1 MALAV
6 HADAGMAVHK
16 DGMEH
21 DNRDAGSNGRR
32 AEGGEDIVGGSGGNS
47 RDDGGRGPTDGRRGG
62 GGPASGAAWLGVH
75 LSFIF
80 AGMGNITSK
89 ATQVKLRFHEDF
101 LWMF

>member
-1 MALAV
+1 MLEWPYIRTGWSTTTVTLA
-6 HADAGMAVHK
+6 ATAG
-16 DGMEH
+16 GQ
-21 DNRDAGSNGRR
+21 R
-32 AEGGEDIVGGSGGNS
+32 GGEDIGGGSGGNS

-62 GGPASGAAWLGVH
+62 GGPASGTAWLGVH